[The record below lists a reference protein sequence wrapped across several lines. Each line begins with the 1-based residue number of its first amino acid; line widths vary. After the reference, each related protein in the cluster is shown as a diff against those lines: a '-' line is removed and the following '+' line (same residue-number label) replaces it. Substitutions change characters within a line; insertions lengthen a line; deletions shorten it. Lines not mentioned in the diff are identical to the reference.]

1 MQDNGKRMR
10 EWEESYWYMRLVNAG
25 YIKDIYKM
33 IAGGDF
39 I

>member
-1 MQDNGKRMR
+1 
-10 EWEESYWYMRLVNAG
+10 MRLVNAG

-39 I
+39 IWQ